1 MIYQMI
7 TISFLKNKTAANSK
21 FILLIAVCLCFTAC
35 KSNKVVSAT
44 TTQAPVVKK
53 DKIVELTIKSLEAID
68 LEEDLSF
75 ADEVSLTY
83 ALTLV
88 DENKKI
94 LKVINNSWGVESVKK
109 GQVVKADKFK
119 TIELTVPENGKLLS
133 SVILMEIDD
142 YEKAMATINK
152 INNFGGLA
160 KIPATIINIA
170 EYETPLAII
179 FASLQAAGLGLKV
192 AERFDQDDLLGQ
204 STFELKLDSLSTTQ
218 NTYPVNL
225 VFEGEHFKNT
235 FRYKLTYELK
245 IR

>member
-1 MIYQMI
+1 MFSIHLQH
-7 TISFLKNKTAANSK
+7 
-21 FILLIAVCLCFTAC
+21 IAKRFVFKKIVFFFASSLCFAAC
-35 KSNKVVSAT
+35 KSAKVAST
-44 TTQAPVVKK
+44 TSTVTTPVVKK
-53 DKIVELTIKSLEAID
+53 DKIVEISIKSIEAID

-94 LKVINNSWGVESVKK
+94 LKVVNTSWGVESLKK
-109 GQVVKADKFK
+109 GQIVKAEQFK
-119 TIELTVPENGKLLS
+119 KLEIVIPEKGTLLS
-133 SVILMEIDD
+133 SVILMEVDN
-142 YEKAMATINK
+142 YEKAMSTIKK
-152 INNFGGLA
+152 INELGGLA

-170 EYETPLAII
+170 EYETPLAIV

-192 AERFDQDDLLGQ
+192 ADRFDQDDLLGQ
-204 STFELKLDSLSTTQ
+204 STFELKLDSLSNTQ
-218 NTYPVNL
+218 KNYPVDL
-225 VFEGEHFKNT
+225 TFEGEHLKNT

>member
-1 MIYQMI
+1 MLSNYNSPLCKFF
-7 TISFLKNKTAANSK
+7 TIQKLVL
-21 FILLIAVCLCFTAC
+21 FISISLCFTAC
-35 KSNKVVSAT
+35 KSNKVVT
-44 TTQAPVVKK
+44 NTNVQAPVVKK
-53 DKIVELTIKSLEAID
+53 DKIVELTIQSIEAID

-94 LKVINNSWGVESVKK
+94 IKVINSSWGVESLKK
-109 GQVVKADKFK
+109 GQIVKADKFK
-119 TIELTVPENGKLLS
+119 KIALVIPEKGTLLS

-142 YEKAMATINK
+142 YEKAANTIKK
-152 INNFGGLA
+152 INELGGLA

-170 EYETPLAII
+170 EYETPLAIV
-179 FASLQAAGLGLKV
+179 FAGLQAAGLGLKV

-204 STFELKLDSLSTTQ
+204 STFELKLDSLSSTQ
-218 NTYPVNL
+218 KSYPVNL
-225 VFEGEHFKNT
+225 IFEGEHLKNT

-245 IR
+245 IL